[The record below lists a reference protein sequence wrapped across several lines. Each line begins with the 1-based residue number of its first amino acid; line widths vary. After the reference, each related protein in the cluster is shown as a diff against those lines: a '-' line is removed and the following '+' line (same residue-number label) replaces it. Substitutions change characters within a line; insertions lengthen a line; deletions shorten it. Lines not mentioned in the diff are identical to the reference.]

1 MMRMLVLPILV
12 PLSTAAALMLAPK
25 RPLLQRWVSLAG
37 SVLLLVSAV
46 AVFLR
51 VNAAGVQVLQI
62 SGWPAPFGI
71 TLVADLLAAILV
83 VAVGVVGTAIS
94 VVAFSGVD
102 PRREAFG
109 YHPLLQILLM
119 GVAGAFLTGD
129 FFNLYVWFE
138 VMLVA
143 SFVLMAL
150 NRTRA
155 QMEAAF
161 KYVTINLIASSIF
174 LTALGLLYGA
184 TGTLNMA
191 ELSRA
196 WPAVSSRDV
205 DTVLA
210 VLFLIAFS
218 IKAGLFPLFFWL
230 PASYHT
236 PPAAIG
242 AAFAGLLTKVGVYAL
257 IRVFTLL
264 FHGAPPVLFGLLLAM
279 SAATMV
285 IGLVAA
291 LNERDFRRV
300 LSFNLVGH
308 IGYTTASLSLMTPA
322 ALSGAM
328 LYIVHHI
335 VVITNLYLV
344 SGVLLRLRR
353 TTDMAALGG
362 MYRDQPAFSALAM
375 IPIFSLAGVPP
386 LSGFLGK
393 LAIVDATLSA
403 GAYWVGGLVLAVGLL
418 TLMSMARTWAD
429 SFWRPAAAAHDLAAV
444 GTPLLGAIAAL
455 SLLTVAMTVGAEPL
469 FELTSR
475 GAQQLLQ
482 RDAYVRAVLG
492 ATP

>member
-1 MMRMLVLPILV
+1 MRSLVLPILI
-12 PLSTAAALMLAPK
+12 PLSTAAVLMLAPK
-25 RPLLQRWVSLAG
+25 RAAPQRWIAMAGAVLQLA
-37 SVLLLVSAV
+37 SAV
-46 AVFLR
+46 LVFLR

-62 SGWPAPFGI
+62 SSWAAPFGI
-71 TLVADLLAAILV
+71 TLVADLLSAMLV
-83 VAVGVVGTAIS
+83 VAVGVVAVAIAG
-94 VVAFSGVD
+94 VAFSGVD
-102 PRREAFG
+102 PQREAFG
-109 YHPLLQILLM
+109 YHPLMQILMM

-129 FFNLYVWFE
+129 LFNLYVWFE

-150 NRTRA
+150 HRTTV
-155 QMEAAF
+155 QVEAAF

-174 LTALGLLYGA
+174 LTALGLLYGM

-191 ELSRA
+191 DLARV
-196 WPAVSSRDV
+196 WPTITTPAV

-210 VLFLIAFS
+210 ALFLIAFS

-236 PPAAIG
+236 PPAATG

-264 FHGAPPVLFGLLLAM
+264 FHGSPPALFTLLLMM
-279 SAATMV
+279 SAATMA

-291 LNERDFRRV
+291 FNERDFRRV
-300 LSFNLVGH
+300 LAFNLVAH
-308 IGYTTASLSLMTPA
+308 IGYTTASLSLLSQA
-322 ALSGAM
+322 ALAGAIFYV
-328 LYIVHHI
+328 LHHI

-353 TTDMAALGG
+353 TTDMAGLGG
-362 MYRDQPAFSALAM
+362 IYRDRPLFAALAM
-375 IPIFSLAGVPP
+375 VPIFSLAGVPP

-393 LAIVDATLSA
+393 LAIVQGTFAA
-403 GAYWVGGLVLAVGLL
+403 GAYWVGGLVLVVGLL
-418 TLMSMARTWAD
+418 TLLSMARTWAD
-429 SFWRPAAAAHDLAAV
+429 TFWKPPAAADFTAPGAAFLV
-444 GTPLLGAIAAL
+444 TIAAL
-455 SLLTVAMTVGAEPL
+455 SVLTLAMTIGAEPL

-482 RDAYVRAVLG
+482 RDEYVRAVLG
-492 ATP
+492 GRP

>member
-1 MMRMLVLPILV
+1 
-12 PLSTAAALMLAPK
+12 
-25 RPLLQRWVSLAG
+25 
-37 SVLLLVSAV
+37 
-46 AVFLR
+46 
-51 VNAAGVQVLQI
+51 
-62 SGWPAPFGI
+62 
-71 TLVADLLAAILV
+71 
-83 VAVGVVGTAIS
+83 
-94 VVAFSGVD
+94 
-102 PRREAFG
+102 
-109 YHPLLQILLM
+109 
-119 GVAGAFLTGD
+119 
-129 FFNLYVWFE
+129 
-138 VMLVA
+138 VA

-150 NRTRA
+150 NRTSA
-155 QMEAAF
+155 QIEAAF

-191 ELSRA
+191 DLARV
-196 WPAVSSRDV
+196 WPTIRTPGV
-205 DTVLA
+205 DALLA

-236 PPAAIG
+236 PPPAIG

-264 FHGAPPVLFGLLLAM
+264 FDNAPPALYALLLAM

-291 LNERDFRRV
+291 LSERDFRRV

-308 IGYTTASLSLMTPA
+308 IGYTTASLSLLTPA
-322 ALSGAM
+322 ALAGAIF
-328 LYIVHHI
+328 YILHHI

-353 TTDMAALGG
+353 TTDMAGLGG
-362 MYRDQPAFSALAM
+362 MYRDQPMFSSLAM

-393 LAIVDATLSA
+393 LAILEGTFAA
-403 GAYWVGGLVLAVGLL
+403 GAYWVGGLVLVVSLL
-418 TLMSMARTWAD
+418 TLLSMARTWAD
-429 SFWRPAAAAHDLAAV
+429 TFWRPAAEAQDLASP
-444 GTPLLGAIAAL
+444 GTPFVVAIVAL
-455 SLLTVAMTVGAEPL
+455 SLVTVAMTIGAEPL

-475 GAQQLLQ
+475 GAQQLLH
-482 RDAYVRAVLG
+482 RDEYVRAVLEG
-492 ATP
+492 RP